1 MSVGKMVKNFLSK
14 TKKQFYQMTFSKHD
28 KELEEWRRIEHIE
41 TSEFESVKYMNVRN
55 KLN

>member
-28 KELEEWRRIEHIE
+28 KALEEWRRIEHIE
-41 TSEFESVKYMNVRN
+41 TSEFESVKYMNVLN